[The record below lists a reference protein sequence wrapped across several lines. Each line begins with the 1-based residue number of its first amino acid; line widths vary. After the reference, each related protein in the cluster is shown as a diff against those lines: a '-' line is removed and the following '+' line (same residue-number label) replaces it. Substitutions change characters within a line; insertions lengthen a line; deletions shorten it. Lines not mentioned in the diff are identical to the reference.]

1 MSKVCLLEYHGQ
13 VVAKKNNKVI
23 SVNKST
29 GRPFVRMNDKAIAQE
44 ADMAYQFQNDFI
56 NQGFIEP
63 LHGEL
68 SVSIW
73 VRNKD
78 KRAHDLDNQ
87 ISSILD
93 ALVKGKVIED
103 DSQKYI
109 KYITAKT
116 DGVDKEDPRV
126 QIIIHED

>member
-1 MSKVCLLEYHGQ
+1 MSQVCLLEYHGQ

-23 SVNKST
+23 SLNKST

-44 ADMAYQFQNDFI
+44 HEMAYQFQDDFI
-56 NQGFIEP
+56 AQGFIEP
-63 LHGEL
+63 LRGEL
-68 SVSIW
+68 SVVIGIW
-73 VRNKD
+73 NKD

-87 ISSILD
+87 ISTILD

-109 KYITAKT
+109 KHIIAKT
-116 DGVDKEDPRV
+116 DGVDKEDPRAE
-126 QIIIHED
+126 IIVFED